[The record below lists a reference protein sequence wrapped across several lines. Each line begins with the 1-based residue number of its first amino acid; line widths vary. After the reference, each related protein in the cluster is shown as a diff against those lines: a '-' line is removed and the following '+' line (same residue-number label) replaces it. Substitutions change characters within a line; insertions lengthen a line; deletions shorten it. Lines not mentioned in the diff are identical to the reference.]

1 MCARVS
7 MKVLNSAILSK
18 RTVAVA
24 EKVSESNLYNPK
36 FDYQP
41 LNRVTE
47 DGRRLYDTPG
57 GKLPSVTTVLERTKP
72 EEKKQALQ
80 EWRRRVGHAQA
91 QAITTEA
98 ANRGT
103 RMHTYLEHYVKT
115 GELREQ
121 GSNPFGWASHAMAE
135 TVIEHGLK
143 NVQEF
148 WGVEIPLYFPKLYA
162 GTSDGAGIHMNE
174 ESILDYKQ
182 TNKPKRREWIEDYF
196 LQLAAYALAHN
207 EVYGTNIRKGVV
219 LMCVK
224 PPVTAQGRPT
234 ARPEYQEFVLETADF
249 DHWADAWW
257 RRLEQ
262 YYLLTS

>member
-1 MCARVS
+1 MS
-7 MKVLNSAILSK
+7 SAILRK

-24 EKVSESNLYNPK
+24 EKVLESNLYNPK

-47 DGRRLYDTPG
+47 DGHRLYDTPG
-57 GKLPSVTTVLERTKP
+57 GKLPSVTTILDKTKP

-80 EWRRRVGHAQA
+80 EWRNRVGHAQA

-98 ANRGT
+98 ASRGT

-115 GELREQ
+115 GELKDK
-121 GSNPFGWASHAMAE
+121 GSNPFGWASHAMAQ
-135 TVIEHGLK
+135 TVIDDGLK

-148 WGVEIPLYFPKLYA
+148 WGVELYA
-162 GTSDGAGIHMNE
+162 GTTDGAGIHLNE

-182 TNKPKRREWIEDYF
+182 TNRPKRREWIEDYF
-196 LQLAAYALAHN
+196 LQLTAYALAHN
-207 EVYGTNIRKGVV
+207 EVYGTRIRKGVV

-224 PPVTAQGRPT
+224 PPVDVQGRPT
-234 ARPEYQEFVLETADF
+234 ARPEYQEFVLESADF

-257 RRLEQ
+257 RRLEL
-262 YYLLTS
+262 YYLQA